1 MPPGEP
7 EPPERRDPDRHPS
20 IGDFVDEL
28 KRRRVVR
35 AAIIYAV
42 ALFGVLQV
50 AEIVVPALNLPA
62 ALMTGIVV
70 VGALGFP
77 LAIALAWAVDVT
89 PRGLER
95 TRSTPRAD
103 EAGRSPARP
112 TLLRS
117 ALLLGVAVVV
127 VAGSIW
133 WATRSAD
140 ARDAG
145 SPADIR
151 SLAVLPLA
159 NLMGDESNRPFVD
172 GMQDILIGEL
182 SRIDGLAVI
191 SQRSVIRYR
200 DSDLPIGTIA
210 NELGVDALI
219 EGSVFRQDD
228 AVRVSARLI
237 RAEPETDLWNHT
249 YEGRLSE
256 AMTLQSRVARAVAGE
271 IQIALSDETAAHM
284 ARSETVDPEAMD
296 AYLLGREL
304 WKSRDPNRLGRALEQ
319 LEKAVAIDS
328 TFALG
333 WAGVADGYV
342 MGAGYQALSIPRDE
356 AVDRA
361 LAAIDR
367 AWQLDPGLMEAHA
380 ARGALLLYLQ
390 QDFRGAVDEL
400 SRVVELSPSHAQ
412 AYDWLGDAL
421 WGLKRREEALNAY
434 GAATRLD
441 PLSPLMH
448 RDYARAFAAIGRC
461 DRAESEAKRALELDP
476 NHFFALDILR
486 ICALRSGRDEEALE
500 YDARSLEASG
510 NPDLADQLRDAYREG
525 GMRAV
530 HLAAAGQFVDGGLQV
545 LGALRFGEAG
555 EADSAFAALD
565 RALEL
570 RDSLLFLVPQ
580 ASAFET
586 LHGDPRWTRFLR
598 RLDELGRGPS

>member
-1 MPPGEP
+1 MPPTDTGP
-7 EPPERRDPDRHPS
+7 HGGRNDSFGRSLRR
-20 IGDFVDEL
+20 FLEEL

-35 AAIIYAV
+35 AAIVYAI

-50 AEIVVPALNLPA
+50 ADIVVPALRLPSA
-62 ALMTGIVV
+62 VMTAIVV
-70 VGALGFP
+70 LGALGFP
-77 LAIALAWAVDVT
+77 LAMALAWAVDVT
-89 PRGLER
+89 PAGIER
-95 TRSTPRAD
+95 TGGATAPPDAPAVSTRST
-103 EAGRSPARP
+103 
-112 TLLRS
+112 LRS
-117 ALLLGVAVVV
+117 ALLLGAAAVVV
-127 VAGSIW
+127 AVSVW
-133 WATRSAD
+133 WTTRTERGASGA
-140 ARDAG
+140 
-145 SPADIR
+145 ADIR
-151 SLAVLPLA
+151 SLAVLPLS
-159 NLMGDESNRPFVD
+159 NLMGDESERAFVD

-182 SRIDGLAVI
+182 SRIEGLSVI
-191 SQRSVIRYR
+191 SQRSVLRYR

-210 NELGVDALI
+210 GELGVDAVI
-219 EGSVFRQDD
+219 EGSVFRQEDS
-228 AVRVSARLI
+228 VRVTARLI
-237 RAEPETDLWNHT
+237 RAAPETDLWNDT

-256 AMTLQSRVARAVAGE
+256 SMTLQSRVARAVAGE
-271 IQIALSDETAAHM
+271 IRIALSDETAAHM
-284 ARSETVDPEAMD
+284 ARRDSVVPEAMD

-304 WKSRDPNRLGRALEQ
+304 WKSRDPNRLGPALEQ
-319 LEKAVAIDS
+319 LEKAVALDS

-367 AWQLDPGLMEAHA
+367 AWQLDPGLMEAQA

-421 WGLKRREEALNAY
+421 WGLNRREEALNAY

-448 RDYARAFAAIGRC
+448 RDHARAFAAIGRC

-510 NPDLADQLRDAYREG
+510 NPDLADQLRNAYRKG

-570 RDSLLFLVPQ
+570 RDSSLFLVPQ

-598 RLDELGRGPS
+598 RLDELGRGTS